1 MRNGKARRPLVSVIL
16 LVGLFWS
23 ASSYPLVVLIDQFEI
38 DKNGVNIFTDTFSN
52 NLTPSQET
60 TTYAVAGSFPNGA
73 ESGGL
78 LTLNTDWGAL
88 TVNALGQA
96 RLTLGAIRLTS
107 ITNATLGLTE
117 SDTIDVISTFNLV
130 TPPGPLTNGY
140 GIQVLDALVGQPVD
154 RLVELDVQYNA
165 GFGGDVIR
173 YLLQDFTTGTI
184 TTLGFVAL
192 APPAGADQ
200 VELAIFRP
208 NTSNDNFFGEYAFCT
223 SGICGAFT
231 PFSTP
236 GALFTDTSF
245 VRGRFIDFTAVPE
258 PATISLLGLA
268 ALASLASRR
277 RRQ

>member
-1 MRNGKARRPLVSVIL
+1 MRNDNARRALVSVIL

-38 DKNGVNIFTDTFSN
+38 DKNGVSLFTDTFSN

-60 TTYAVAGSFPNGA
+60 TTYFVFGAFPNGA

-78 LTLNTDWGAL
+78 LTLNSDWGGL

-96 RLTLGAIRLTS
+96 RLTLSVLRLTS
-107 ITNATLGLTE
+107 TTNPTLGLTQ
-117 SDTIDVISTFNLV
+117 SDTIDVAGLFSLV

-140 GIQVLDALVGQPVD
+140 GLQVVDASGD

-208 NTSNDNFFGEYAFCT
+208 DTSNDNFLGEYAFCT
-223 SGICGAFT
+223 SGTCGAFT

-236 GALFTDTSF
+236 GTLFTDTSF

-258 PATISLLGLA
+258 PATISLLGIA
-268 ALASLASRR
+268 ALAGLALRR